1 MWQGRAQSR
10 HRRGRGERSPGAD
23 VAAQLVDR
31 LKARACRETLSSIA
45 HARAEM
51 RCRITAFWP
60 ACAPRTISTWHQTD
74 RKPCLSSAVVLGDR
88 LRCRVLLHPH
98 DVLAVHEV
106 TASGYCDWHSQA
118 AER

>member
-1 MWQGRAQSR
+1 MGSC
-10 HRRGRGERSPGAD
+10 ERSPSAD

-31 LKARACRETLSSIA
+31 LKARACRETLSSRA
-45 HARAEM
+45 HARDEM

-88 LRCRVLLHPH
+88 LRCRVLLHPR

-118 AER
+118 AGEVNRSSAQ